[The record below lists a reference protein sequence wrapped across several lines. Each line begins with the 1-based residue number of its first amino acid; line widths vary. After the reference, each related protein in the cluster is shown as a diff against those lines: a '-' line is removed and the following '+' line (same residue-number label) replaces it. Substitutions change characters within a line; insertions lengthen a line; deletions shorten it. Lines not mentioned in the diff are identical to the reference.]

1 MFLTLLHATE
11 VSPPGPIVY
20 LNRMEF
26 RDSLLSYFRQ
36 TWLSNEASKF
46 VDLFYSDSKV
56 NRPTSDRTPFCRV
69 TVQHGVTVQNS
80 LSGSRE
86 LKIYRNNGILTAQ
99 LFTLVG
105 DGLSKSDQITKVVQ
119 DAFEGQAV
127 NGIWFRNV
135 RVNEI
140 GMDGDRYQTN
150 ILVDFSYDETL

>member
-1 MFLTLLHATE
+1 M
-11 VSPPGPIVY
+11 PPIVY
-20 LNRMEF
+20 SDRLEV
-26 RDSLLSYFRQ
+26 RDEILTYFRQ
-36 TWLSNEASKF
+36 AWLADDASKLLK
-46 VDLFYSDSKV
+46 LFYADAKS
-56 NRPTSDRTPFCRV
+56 NRPDDDTEEFCRV
-69 TVQHGVTVQNS
+69 TVQHGATVQNS
-80 LSGSRE
+80 LSGSHG
-86 LKIYRNNGILTAQ
+86 LKIYRNDGIMTAQ

-105 DGLSKSDQITKVVQ
+105 DGLSKADQLTKVVQ